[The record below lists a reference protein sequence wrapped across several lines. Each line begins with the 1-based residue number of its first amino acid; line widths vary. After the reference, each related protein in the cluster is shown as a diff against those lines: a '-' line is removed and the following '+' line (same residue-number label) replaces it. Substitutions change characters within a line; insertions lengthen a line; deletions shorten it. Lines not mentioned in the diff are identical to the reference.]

1 MIDLILIIGGMVF
14 LPVALVVLLDHITSN
29 GKWL

>member
-1 MIDLILIIGGMVF
+1 MIDLILIIGGTLL
-14 LPVALVVLLDHITSN
+14 LPVGIVVLLAHITSN